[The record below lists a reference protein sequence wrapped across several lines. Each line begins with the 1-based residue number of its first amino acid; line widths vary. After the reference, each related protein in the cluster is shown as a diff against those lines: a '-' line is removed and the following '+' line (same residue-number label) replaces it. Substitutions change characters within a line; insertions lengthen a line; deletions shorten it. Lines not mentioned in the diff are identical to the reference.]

1 MLRFGWANSK
11 KIGMDMADIERVIIV
26 RMGETPLPNE
36 MVESKLRMINEL
48 LLGFESLERYCQ
60 SHELFIIAKRKIHR
74 GKKMFL
80 HYQKASCLKQLYF
93 LINKN

>member
-1 MLRFGWANSK
+1 
-11 KIGMDMADIERVIIV
+11 MADIERVIII
-26 RMGETPLPNE
+26 RMEENTLSDE
-36 MVESKLRMINEL
+36 MVACKLHMINEL

-60 SHELFIIAKRKIHR
+60 SHELFIIDKKKIHR

-80 HYQKASCLKQLYF
+80 QYKKASCSNQLYF